1 MQSDLMSS
9 GIPVEG
15 NVQLETGSLQQEVT
29 GNSSE
34 PEVIKIEPQEEELQ
48 LSNVHV
54 IEPEAEELEYL
65 GSLPET
71 EQEVEPSHDAPC
83 QPLDLSSS
91 RSTQRS
97 LESQLV
103 TETQVFTVQTP
114 PSHRSVIQPIQ
125 PRTINIIPE
134 QLRGELD
141 PSEWKFKPGSN
152 RGRPSKR
159 VFFEK
164 TISVAN
170 QGPSSI
176 NANGPSTVITVNL
189 PKMPPPG
196 VFTPSVDW
204 DSTPNLGAETFFAPK
219 GQNVIYM
226 TPNISPP
233 TGKNN
238 SEVTGSTLSGKK
250 ASDQGVA
257 PVRYDSLRALVNNYQ
272 K

>member
-9 GIPVEG
+9 GIPMEG

-29 GNSSE
+29 GNSSD
-34 PEVIKIEPQEEELQ
+34 PEVIKIEPEEELQ

-71 EQEVEPSHDAPC
+71 EQEVGPSHDAIC

-97 LESQLV
+97 LEGQLV

-114 PSHRSVIQPIQ
+114 PSHRSIIKPIQ
-125 PRTINIIPE
+125 PRTINIVPE

-141 PSEWKFKPGSN
+141 PSEWKIKPGSN
-152 RGRPSKR
+152 KGRPSKR

-226 TPNISPP
+226 SPA
-233 TGKNN
+233 GKNS
-238 SEVTGSTLSGKK
+238 SEVTGSTPSGKK
-250 ASDQGVA
+250 TSDQAVA